1 LGFKVDNRWLKKAA
15 WEPTNIV
22 ENHPRRYISYKTHGE
37 KWDQNAEIMH
47 VYYIDHEYWESMSAE
62 TMTFTTRETVE
73 CDEGSLSGRFHIRGD
88 ENPPWNAT

>member
-1 LGFKVDNRWLKKAA
+1 
-15 WEPTNIV
+15 
-22 ENHPRRYISYKTHGE
+22 
-37 KWDQNAEIMH
+37 MH

-88 ENPPWNAT
+88 ENPPWNATQIEWGAKEGKRDGTYSLHGSELDT